1 MVQTMPELIA
11 SQACY
16 LNRGLWIGIWDGVW
30 FLGYGFRICDLD
42 WEWGFGLRV
51 GIEILYWEL
60 ESGIGESGLR
70 LVIGNVE

>member
-30 FLGYGFRICDLD
+30 YLGYGFRICDLD

-70 LVIGNVE
+70 LVIGNVD

>member
-1 MVQTMPELIA
+1 M
-11 SQACY
+11 
-16 LNRGLWIGIWDGVW
+16 GFGIWDM
-30 FLGYGFRICDLD
+30 DLEFVI
-42 WEWGFGLRV
+42 WIGNGLGFGLRV

>member
-30 FLGYGFRICDLD
+30 YLGYGFRICDLD

-51 GIEILYWEL
+51 GIEILYWENWNL
-60 ESGIGESGLR
+60 GLVSR
-70 LVIGNVE
+70 D